1 MTIVGGDFDRISGPG
16 QTQENTV
23 SNILSMVQLMEEC
36 HIFNVTWQM
45 YHELFC
51 GKKPSKH
58 TKMRKRTL
66 LNNLGNF

>member
-45 YHELFC
+45 YHEQTVLWQEAFKTHQNE
-51 GKKPSKH
+51 KKNI
-58 TKMRKRTL
+58 TQ
-66 LNNLGNF
+66 